1 MNWKSFAALFVIVAL
16 GMVWQRVK
24 VRTYERECGHLR
36 QDIDRLRY
44 ENGRLDMQIHQWISP
59 SHLDT
64 IARQTYAMAPV
75 KPAQQDILK

>member
-1 MNWKSFAALFVIVAL
+1 MRISLVVAFILVAL

-24 VRTYERECGHLR
+24 VRTLERESGHLH

-59 SHLDT
+59 THLDML
-64 IARQTYAMAPV
+64 ARQTYNMAPP
-75 KPAQQDILK
+75 KPAQQDVLK